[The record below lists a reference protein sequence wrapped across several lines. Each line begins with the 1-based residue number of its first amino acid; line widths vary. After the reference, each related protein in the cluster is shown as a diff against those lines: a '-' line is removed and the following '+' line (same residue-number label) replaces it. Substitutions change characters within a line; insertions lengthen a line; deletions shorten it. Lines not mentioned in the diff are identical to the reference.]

1 MIISKNNKQT
11 NRKWKHIMVNKSRLQ
26 PHGMGGGG
34 EGVGLVGILGVW
46 GMQTVKFG
54 KDGLG
59 SYCTAQENV
68 CDWFNLLYNR
78 NW

>member
-46 GMQTVKFG
+46 GMGDVPG
-54 KDGLG
+54 MWD
-59 SYCTAQENV
+59 
-68 CDWFNLLYNR
+68 
-78 NW
+78 